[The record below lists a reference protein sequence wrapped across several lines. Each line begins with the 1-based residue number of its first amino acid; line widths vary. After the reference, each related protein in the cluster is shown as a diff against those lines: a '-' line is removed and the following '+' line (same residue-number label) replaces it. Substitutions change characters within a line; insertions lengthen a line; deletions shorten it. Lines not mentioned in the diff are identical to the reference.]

1 MTSRYSEEEAVQK
14 PAGELL
20 RCMGWD
26 VYYCFDDEVLG
37 PCGTLGRDSYKDV
50 LLKRDLMNALVE
62 LNEHLTEAECAEA
75 VATLE

>member
-14 PAGELL
+14 PTGELL
-20 RCMGWD
+20 RRMGWD
-26 VYYCFDDEVLG
+26 VHYCFDDEVLG